1 MVAVSGMPL
10 VMPPVVGVR
19 VVLILCALAVEGA
32 GSRRSAAQPLLSQK
46 KIAGGEASGDF
57 F

>member
-19 VVLILCALAVEGA
+19 VVLILFALAVEGA
-32 GSRRSAAQPLLSQK
+32 GSRQPAAQPLLSQK
-46 KIAGGEASGDF
+46 KSPAVRLPAIF